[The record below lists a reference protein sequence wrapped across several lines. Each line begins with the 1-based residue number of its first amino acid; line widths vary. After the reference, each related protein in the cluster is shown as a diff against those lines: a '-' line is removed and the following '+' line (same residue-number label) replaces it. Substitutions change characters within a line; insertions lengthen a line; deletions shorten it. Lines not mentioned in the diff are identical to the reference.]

1 MTAHRFLA
9 TGKIER
15 QDIERL
21 IECTKAGTLLWI
33 PDSLHLAAIGAYPD
47 PKIIGPNLVSARMG
61 YIENDIEE
69 TKWWNYLRLTDLK
82 GVKFYID
89 QKSPEDMKVLAG
101 ELFALVLLH
110 AEHPHT
116 VLED

>member
-1 MTAHRFLA
+1 MMAYAFLA
-9 TGKIER
+9 TGKIEK

-21 IECTKAGTLLWI
+21 IDCTRAGTSLWI
-33 PDSLHLAAIGAYPD
+33 PDSSNLAAIGAYPD

-69 TKWWNYLRLTDLK
+69 TKWWEYLRLTDSR

-110 AEHPHT
+110 AEHPHA